1 LRPIGELLVTTGFKL
16 SAALQHRPDG
26 SDPIIRID
34 PRDDQ
39 RELVMARWGLV
50 PWFAK
55 SIPKIPHISARAE
68 TVHEKPL
75 FREAFQKRRA
85 LAITLP
91 DCSGSRS

>member
-1 LRPIGELLVTTGFKL
+1 
-16 SAALQHRPDG
+16 
-26 SDPIIRID
+26 
-34 PRDDQ
+34 
-39 RELVMARWGLV
+39 MARWGLV